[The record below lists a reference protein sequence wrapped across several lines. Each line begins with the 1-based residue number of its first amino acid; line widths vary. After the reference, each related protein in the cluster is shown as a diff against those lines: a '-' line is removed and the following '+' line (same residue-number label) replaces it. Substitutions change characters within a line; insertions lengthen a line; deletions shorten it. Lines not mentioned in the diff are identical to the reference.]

1 MQNKALIVLGIIGLM
16 YTLAEPVRPVAA
28 KATASTAV
36 GAAIDYGN
44 EDCEN
49 GVCQVTPITGIGDI
63 NASQPSAFSDVKPDI
78 AKAPVGSARPSDTQT
93 ELLPVE
99 IEQHVFPVT
108 SHNSSGCAVSVAPDK
123 LLSVHHVVRYNSAQ
137 VQAGNSTLTA
147 EVSHPPGA
155 DDIAHDGA
163 YLKIPGGTFPAMK
176 IRAPFYYEP
185 VTLYGLRTKT
195 RQRGFVSSY
204 RTVSLVPEANGV
216 ESGDSG
222 GAIVGDDGCL
232 VGLISGIENP
242 IQQGIPKN
250 KRIVTFTRMDYM
262 GAYLPKEMRATPDDA
277 KSSTIPEPIGNVT
290 PTTTQNDW
298 PVNNNQPV
306 QSTNRTGVTYS
317 YQWRTT
323 PRRRLFH

>member
-1 MQNKALIVLGIIGLM
+1 VLGIIGLL
-16 YTLAEPVRPVAA
+16 YTLAEPAHPVAA
-28 KATASTAV
+28 KPTAGTST
-36 GAAIDYGN
+36 GASIDYGTGN
-44 EDCEN
+44 CEN
-49 GVCQVTPITGIGDI
+49 GVCRVTPITGMGDI
-63 NASQPSAFSDVKPDI
+63 NASQPSAFGDVMPDI
-78 AKAPVGSARPSDTQT
+78 AKSPVGSVRPSDTQT
-93 ELLPVE
+93 ESMPVE

-108 SHNSSGCAVSVAPDK
+108 SHDSSGCAVAVAPDR
-123 LLSVHHVVRYNSAQ
+123 LLSVHHVVRYNRAKVQ
-137 VQAGNSTLTA
+137 VGNDVLTA
-147 EVSHPPGA
+147 EVQHPPGV

-163 YLKIPGGTFPAMK
+163 YLKIPGGKFPTMK

-232 VGLISGIENP
+232 VGLVSGVENP
-242 IQQGIPKN
+242 IQKGIPQN

-262 GAYLPKEMRATPDDA
+262 GAYLPKEMQATPNDA
-277 KSSTIPEPIGNVT
+277 KSSTIPEPIGNVI
-290 PTTTQNDW
+290 PAGPQNDW
-298 PVNNNQPV
+298 AVDKNQPA
-306 QSTNRTGVTYS
+306 QSTPQTGSAYS

-323 PRRRLFH
+323 SRRRLFH